1 MIEFEVCIMN
11 ELFRIVRPDEKF
23 KYFLF
28 SEVLD
33 KETGKEY
40 DDYLFRKG
48 EKIEIITELVTGKSW
63 GKKYTDFH
71 YGIGEAFYVNEKFIN
86 CLKAVGETNYQLLP
100 IKVLPEEKSYHILN
114 ILNIVDCV
122 NREKS
127 KFTLWTEED
136 NRPDKLGDFQGFDK
150 MVLDRSKVP
159 NGVHLFRIKGWRI
172 VAIATRELVEEFKK
186 HNIKGFELKPV
197 G

>member
-1 MIEFEVCIMN
+1 MHY
-11 ELFRIVRPDEKF
+11 LFRIIFADVKF
-23 KYFLF
+23 KYLLF

-33 KETGKEY
+33 KEIGKEY

-48 EKIEIITELVTGKSW
+48 KKIEIVSKIVTGKSW
-63 GKKYTDFH
+63 GKKFTDFH
-71 YGIGEAFYVNEKFIN
+71 FGIGGAFYINEKFIN

-100 IKVLPEEKSYHILN
+100 INVLPEEKSYHILN

-122 NREKS
+122 DREKS

-136 NRPDKLGDFQGFDK
+136 NRPDRLGDFQGFDK

-159 NGVHLFRIKGWRI
+159 NGVHLFRIKGWDI
-172 VAIATRELVEEFKK
+172 VAIATIDLVEEFEK
-186 HNIKGFELKPV
+186 HIIKGFEFKPV